1 MFDGPMSQQTRRLS
15 DGPSAGS
22 DDRAGKVGSVSA
34 TSKFGFR
41 TRNTVAV
48 GDVDGRAFDILLR
61 SVSAFSKSP
70 KIFLFDET
78 G

>member
-1 MFDGPMSQQTRRLS
+1 MFNGPMSQQTRRLS

-22 DDRAGKVGSVSA
+22 DDRAGKVGSVSSA

-61 SVSAFSKSP
+61 SVSAF
-70 KIFLFDET
+70 FEVAENLFI
-78 G
+78 